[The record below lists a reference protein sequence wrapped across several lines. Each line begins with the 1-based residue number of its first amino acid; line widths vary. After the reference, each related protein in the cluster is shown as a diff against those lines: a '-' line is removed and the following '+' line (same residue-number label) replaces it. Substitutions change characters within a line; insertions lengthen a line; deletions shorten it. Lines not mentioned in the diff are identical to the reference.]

1 MKHARP
7 EDLTEIEPLLI
18 QIRRINNL
26 KEKQMGHFYFRG
38 INIVHFHIDNSRI
51 FIDIGDSRTEII
63 FTDFAA
69 QIDRILL
76 EVRKFMQ
83 EVSQR
88 KK

>member
-7 EDLTEIEPLLI
+7 EDLKEVEPLLI

-26 KEKQMGHFYFRG
+26 KEKQTGHFYFRG

-76 EVRKFMQ
+76 EVRKYMQ